1 MNFKKK
7 LFLAIFIPSILI
19 CGGLLVYVHS
29 KASSSLQ
36 SEFIQRY
43 ENFNGVLARAIV
55 QIEENTSLSML
66 NAGRLLQRHEAEY
79 PGIGTPG
86 LKKLSSDIGAA
97 DVFVANQDGK
107 IVRAT
112 NDVVDEA
119 PNLLAA
125 CSGRGRLLGT
135 AHGRAYDSTPVV
147 RGSSDGTAYKY
158 LIVPNHAGNRFLE
171 VAYRAD
177 FIGKTLLDAVKGD
190 PGILSVGLYAAD
202 GTSLGEYGPATGAAE
217 GKGAPL
223 KWNGKEGVDFSGDR
237 AVFTKVVPLSEAN
250 CCECKVLKAQNPHG
264 YAYILRTSV
273 SATVL
278 AASLGHLRTA
288 LGAASVLAAG
298 FAFVL
303 SLLISYL
310 LVARIKKLRK
320 AIDGISSSSEVKIR
334 VPEEGAD
341 EIGALG
347 SAFNRM
353 LDRIENSHAKFLRN
367 EKAKL
372 THRMTSQVAQEI
384 RSPLAAFNVLE
395 ADLSGLP
402 QSAVQLFRT
411 AVNRVR
417 DIAGTLLSQRP
428 ELEDA
433 SEAPKKDVPGVKLL
447 SSLLEPIVSEVRSTA
462 RSGVTIECGLDAKSY
477 GWFISVGA
485 SEFQRTISA
494 LIQHAVDSLQ
504 GPGRVRIE
512 LSRIDHDLLI
522 TISDDGATWDR
533 DEPADDTE
541 SVIRQARKSLEV
553 WGGKLEVK
561 SNAEVGTERRI
572 VLRMAEAPFWSV
584 DRIEIPNGS
593 TIAVVDDDV
602 SIHGVWQRTF
612 ETHLLEKNECEL
624 VCFSTT
630 EAFAEWL
637 AANPKRNRRT
647 FCFIAYEFPNGVEN
661 GLQLI
666 ERLSIQS
673 RSFLVTNR
681 FEERSVLEVCARLR
695 VRMIPKTMLGF
706 VPIET
711 SLEWRSRDTIASQPT
726 TLEI

>member
-19 CGGLLVYVHS
+19 CGGLLVFAHS

-36 SEFIQRY
+36 SEFTQRY
-43 ENFNGVLARAIV
+43 ENFNGVLARALV
-55 QIEENTSLSML
+55 QIEETTAQSML

-86 LKKLSSDIGAA
+86 LKKLSQDIGAA

-112 NDVVDEA
+112 NESAEEV
-119 PNLLAA
+119 PNLLSA
-125 CSGRGRLLGT
+125 CAGRGRLLSS
-135 AHGRAYDSTPVV
+135 APGRAFDSTPVV
-147 RGSSDGTAYKY
+147 RGSSDGAAYKY
-158 LIVPNHAGNRFLE
+158 LIVPNQAGTRFLE

-177 FIGKTLLDAVKGD
+177 FIGKTLQDAVKGD
-190 PGILSVGLYAAD
+190 PGILSVGLFAAD
-202 GTSLGEYGPATGAAE
+202 GTSLGEFGPASGSAE
-217 GKGAPL
+217 SKRVPL
-223 KWNGKEGVDFSGDR
+223 QWNGKEGVEFAGDR
-237 AVFTKVVPLSEAN
+237 AVFTKIVPLSEAS
-250 CCECKVLKAQNPHG
+250 CCECQALKAKNPHG
-264 YAYILRTSV
+264 YSYILRTSV

-278 AASLGHLRTA
+278 ASSLAHLRTA

-320 AIDGISSSSEVKIR
+320 AIDGISSSAEVKIR

-347 SAFNRM
+347 SSFNRM
-353 LDRIENSHAKFLRN
+353 LERIENSHAKFLRN

-372 THRMTSQVAQEI
+372 TYRMTSRVAQDI

-395 ADLSGLP
+395 SDLSGLP
-402 QSAVQLFRT
+402 QGAVQLFRT
-411 AVNRVR
+411 AVNRIR
-417 DIAGTLLSQRP
+417 DIAGTLLNQRP
-428 ELEDA
+428 ELDDA
-433 SEAPKKDVPGVKLL
+433 SETPKKDIPGLKLV
-447 SSLLEPIVSEVRSTA
+447 SSLLEPIVSEMRSNA

-477 GWFISVGA
+477 GWFISVAA
-485 SEFQRTISA
+485 SEFQRTIAA
-494 LIQHAVDSLQ
+494 LIQHAVDSLD
-504 GPGRVRIE
+504 GPGRVRVQ

-522 TISDDGATWDR
+522 TISDDGSTWDR
-533 DEPADDTE
+533 DDA
-541 SVIRQARKSLEV
+541 IRQARKSLEV
-553 WGGKLEVK
+553 WGGKLEVR
-561 SNAEVGTERRI
+561 SNSEGGTERRI

-593 TIAVVDDDV
+593 TLAVVDDDV
-602 SIHGVWQRTF
+602 SIHRVWQRTF
-612 ETHLLEKNECEL
+612 ESHLLDKNECEL

-630 EAFAEWL
+630 EEFAEWF

-647 FCFIAYEFPNGVEN
+647 FCFIDYEFPNGVEN
-661 GLQLI
+661 GLELI

-711 SLEWRSRDTIASQPT
+711 SLEWRSRERISSQPT